1 MTFDPRGLEV
11 REGGKNVYTRYLK
24 ELEQEQ
30 GAVLAPRDVAE
41 DIQDRPVLVVNNIAE
56 KVTSAEYFKNRNQ
69 ITTQFVTNLQKSSA
83 EYSALLAQGQEGPM
97 VEGPMVEEL
106 VRNEEEDTSLDDP
119 LTDLFS
125 NLTLGEQSLQQ
136 KESFANKEGVNE
148 ENEVDQL
155 SEMLGRVSLN

>member
-97 VEGPMVEEL
+97 VEEL
-106 VRNEEEDTSLDDP
+106 VRNGEEDTSLDDDP

-148 ENEVDQL
+148 VNEVDQL